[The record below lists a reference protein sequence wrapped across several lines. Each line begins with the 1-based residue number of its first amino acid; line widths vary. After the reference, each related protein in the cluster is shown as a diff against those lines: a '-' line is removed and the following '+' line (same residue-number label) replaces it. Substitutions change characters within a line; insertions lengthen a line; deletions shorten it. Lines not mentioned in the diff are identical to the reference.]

1 LLYSNVAGIFIYTET
16 QQIVNIQLEKHDDLN
31 LTVIISL
38 GKEDY
43 QEKVEKEVKRI
54 QKSANIK
61 GFRPGKA
68 PLGMVQKL
76 YGKGILAE
84 EIQNMASD
92 AMNKYIQDEKL
103 DILGYPIAS
112 TKVESEIDIEAS
124 ENFKF
129 AFDLGMAPQ
138 FGLNISSK
146 DTLEQFDIQVGEKEV
161 TDDIN
166 HSRKRH
172 GKMFDVET
180 AADEDIIYA
189 GVTELTDGGEVLE
202 GGIAEKSISFVASMI
217 EDKKAKKSVL
227 GKKVGDELIVS
238 VKTLLNN
245 NETVISNTLGIA
257 KEGVADLSDHFKIV
271 ITEIKRRTDA
281 ELNEEYYRE
290 VFGEQEIPASEEE
303 YRAKI
308 QSNLENYYRN
318 EADLWLDHQIG
329 HLLME
334 KHPIELPDE
343 FLKRW
348 LITTKENEYNFEN
361 IEEKYAEEKSALQ
374 RRLVIDKIA
383 ASHNLQST
391 EEDIRE
397 EARIYFH
404 GLYRQYGLNIP
415 MNDAFLDESI
425 NKRLA
430 EREFV
435 MQMADR
441 VIYRKAYDAIK
452 GDVTL
457 KSKKISVED
466 YFKHV
471 NAHKS
476 EHGE

>member
-1 LLYSNVAGIFIYTET
+1 
-16 QQIVNIQLEKHDDLN
+16 
-31 LTVIISL
+31 
-38 GKEDY
+38 
-43 QEKVEKEVKRI
+43 
-54 QKSANIK
+54 
-61 GFRPGKA
+61 
-68 PLGMVQKL
+68 MVQP
-76 YGKGILAE
+76 
-84 EIQNMASD
+84 D
-92 AMNKYIQDEKL
+92 AVI
-103 DILGYPIAS
+103 
-112 TKVESEIDIEAS
+112 
-124 ENFKF
+124 
-129 AFDLGMAPQ
+129 
-138 FGLNISSK
+138 
-146 DTLEQFDIQVGEKEV
+146 
-161 TDDIN
+161 
-166 HSRKRH
+166 HC
-172 GKMFDVET
+172 
-180 AADEDIIYA
+180 A
-189 GVTELTDGGEVLE
+189 G
-202 GGIAEKSISFVASMI
+202 ISFVASMI
-217 EDKKAKKSVL
+217 EDKKAKKAVL
-227 GKKVGDELIVS
+227 GKKVGDELVCS

-257 KEGVADLSDHFKIV
+257 KEGVADLSDKFKLV

-290 VFGEQEIPASEEE
+290 VFGEQDIPANEEE
-303 YRAKI
+303 YRSRI

-334 KHPIELPDE
+334 KHSIELPDE

-361 IEEKYAEEKSALQ
+361 IDEKYAEEKSALQ

-383 ASHNLQST
+383 ASQNLQST
-391 EEDIRE
+391 EQDIRE

-425 NKRLA
+425 NKRLG

-452 GDVTL
+452 GIVSL

-466 YFKHV
+466 YFAHV

-476 EHGE
+476 AHGE

>member
-1 LLYSNVAGIFIYTET
+1 M
-16 QQIVNIQLEKHDDLN
+16 NIQLEKHDELN

-38 GKEDY
+38 GTEDY
-43 QEKVEKEVKRI
+43 QQKVEQEVKRI

-68 PLGMVQKL
+68 PMGMVHKL
-76 YGKGILAE
+76 YGKGILAD

-92 AMNKYIQDEKL
+92 TMNQYIQDEKL

-112 TKVESEIDIEAS
+112 LHVPSEIDIEGS

-129 AFDLGMAPQ
+129 AFDLGLAPQ
-138 FGLNISSK
+138 FELEISKK
-146 DTLEQFDIQVGEKEV
+146 DALELFEIQISEKEV
-161 TDDIN
+161 TEDIN

-172 GKMFDVET
+172 GKMFNVET
-180 AADEDIIYA
+180 AEPEDIIYA
-189 GVTELTDGGEVLE
+189 GVTELNEFGDVLE
-202 GGIAEKSISFVASMI
+202 GGISEKSMSFVASMI
-217 EDKKAKKSVL
+217 EDQEAKMLVL
-227 GKKVGDELIVS
+227 GKQVGDEINANI
-238 VKTLLNN
+238 KTLLNN

-257 KEGVADLSDHFKIV
+257 KEGVADLSDQFKLV

-281 ELNEEYYRE
+281 ELNDEYYRD
-290 VFGEQEIPASEEE
+290 VFGEQEIPSSEED

-308 QSNLENYYRN
+308 QLNLENYYRN

-329 HLLME
+329 HMLMK
-334 KHPIELPDE
+334 KHTFQLPDE

-348 LITTKENEYNFEN
+348 LLATKENEYNFDN
-361 IEEKYAEEKSALQ
+361 IEEKYGEEKSALQ

-383 ASHNLQST
+383 SNEGLQSSD
-391 EEDIRE
+391 EDIRE

-404 GLYRQYGLNIP
+404 GLYRQYGLTLP
-415 MNDAFLDESI
+415 MNDTFLDESM
-425 NKRLA
+425 NKKLK

-441 VIYRKAYDAIK
+441 VVYRKAYDAVK
-452 GDVTL
+452 GMVTL
-457 KSKKISVED
+457 ETKKISVED
-466 YFKHV
+466 YFNHV

>member
-1 LLYSNVAGIFIYTET
+1 M
-16 QQIVNIQLEKHDDLN
+16 NIQLEKHDDLN

-54 QKSANIK
+54 QKTANIK

-68 PLGMVQKL
+68 PMGMVQKM
-76 YGKGILAE
+76 YGKGILAD
-84 EIQNMASD
+84 EIQNRASD
-92 AMNKYIQDEKL
+92 EMNKYIQDEKL
-103 DILGYPIAS
+103 DILGYPISS
-112 TKVESEIDIEAS
+112 TRAKSEIDIEGS

-129 AFDLGMAPQ
+129 AFDLGLAPQ
-138 FGLNISSK
+138 FEFNVSDK
-146 DTLEQFDIQVGEKEV
+146 DTLEQFDIVVTDKEV
-161 TDDIN
+161 TEDIGY
-166 HSRKRH
+166 SRKRH
-172 GKMFDVET
+172 GKMFDVEISEE
-180 AADEDIIYA
+180 EDIIYA
-189 GVTELTDGGEVLE
+189 GVTELDEAGNVLE
-202 GGIAEKSISFVASMI
+202 GGVSEKSISFVASMI
-217 EDKKAKKSVL
+217 TDEAVKLSVL
-227 GKKVGDELIVS
+227 GKKVGEEIVGNL
-238 VKTLLNN
+238 KTILND

-257 KEGVADLSDHFKIV
+257 KEGVSDLSDQFKMQ

-281 ELNEEYYRE
+281 ELNDEYFKE
-290 VFGEQEIPASEEE
+290 VFGEQEVPANEEE

-308 QSNLENYYRN
+308 KSNLENYYKN

-329 HLLME
+329 HLLMQ
-334 KHPIELPDE
+334 KHSINLPDE

-383 ASHNLQST
+383 ASQNLQSSD
-391 EEDIRE
+391 EDIRE

-404 GLYRQYGLNIP
+404 GMYRQYGLNLP

-425 NKRLA
+425 NKRLK
-430 EREFV
+430 EREFI

-441 VIYRKAYDAIK
+441 VVYRKAYDAVK
-452 GDVTL
+452 GIVTL
-457 KSKKISVED
+457 KPKTISVED
-466 YFKHV
+466 YFNHV